1 MLMQILG
8 GKEDIREKLILSAI
22 SLYAQ
27 KGIDGVSLREIGV
40 SSGAKNSGVMQYHFG
55 SKLGLLGAI
64 MEKIVQHLSLL
75 KAQNPP
81 QEAEDIDSLVKQTVK
96 NIATIVSVYDWG
108 EDAVKVMSRMLM
120 ETSTDIRDIINR
132 YFSEHSVQLY
142 QRIST
147 FYPDVEPNKI
157 KLRVLLALDCIIHGM
172 SESKS
177 LSNSPVG
184 KISFYNKQE
193 LVDQLSDFIV
203 GGITYKL

>member
-1 MLMQILG
+1 MQILG

-81 QEAEDIDSLVKQTVK
+81 QDLQ
-96 NIATIVSVYDWG
+96 N
-108 EDAVKVMSRMLM
+108 
-120 ETSTDIRDIINR
+120 
-132 YFSEHSVQLY
+132 
-142 QRIST
+142 
-147 FYPDVEPNKI
+147 
-157 KLRVLLALDCIIHGM
+157 
-172 SESKS
+172 
-177 LSNSPVG
+177 
-184 KISFYNKQE
+184 
-193 LVDQLSDFIV
+193 
-203 GGITYKL
+203 

>member
-1 MLMQILG
+1 MQTLS

-55 SKLGLLGAI
+55 SKLGLLSAI
-64 MEKIVQHLSLL
+64 MEKIVQHLLLL

-81 QEAEDIDSLVKQTVK
+81 QEAEDIDTLVKQTVK

-120 ETSTDIRDIINR
+120 ETSDDIRNIINR

-142 QRIST
+142 ERIST

>member
-1 MLMQILG
+1 MQTLS

-55 SKLGLLGAI
+55 SKLGLLSAI
-64 MEKIVQHLSLL
+64 MEKIVQHLLLL

-81 QEAEDIDSLVKQTVK
+81 QEAEDIDTLVKQTVK

-120 ETSTDIRDIINR
+120 ETSDDIRNIINR

-142 QRIST
+142 ERIST
-147 FYPDVEPNKI
+147 FYPDVESNKI

>member
-1 MLMQILG
+1 MQTLSG
-8 GKEDIREKLILSAI
+8 REDIREKLILSAI

-55 SKLGLLGAI
+55 SKLGLLSAI
-64 MEKIVQHLSLL
+64 MEKIVQHLLLL

-81 QEAEDIDSLVKQTVK
+81 QEAEDIDTLVKQTVK

-120 ETSTDIRDIINR
+120 ETSDDIRNIINR

>member
-1 MLMQILG
+1 MQTLSG
-8 GKEDIREKLILSAI
+8 REDIREKLILSAI

-55 SKLGLLGAI
+55 SKLGLLSAI
-64 MEKIVQHLSLL
+64 MEKIVQHLLLL

-81 QEAEDIDSLVKQTVK
+81 QEAEDIDTLVKQTVK

-120 ETSTDIRDIINR
+120 ETSDDIRNIINR

-177 LSNSPVG
+177 LYNSPVG

>member
-1 MLMQILG
+1 MQTLS

-55 SKLGLLGAI
+55 SKLGLLSAI
-64 MEKIVQHLSLL
+64 MEKIVQHLLLL

-81 QEAEDIDSLVKQTVK
+81 QEAEDIDTLVKQTVK

-120 ETSTDIRDIINR
+120 ETSDDIRNIINR

-147 FYPDVEPNKI
+147 FYPDVESNKI

>member
-1 MLMQILG
+1 MQTLS

-55 SKLGLLGAI
+55 SKLGLLSAI
-64 MEKIVQHLSLL
+64 MEKIVQHLLLL

-81 QEAEDIDSLVKQTVK
+81 QEAENIDTLVKQTVK

-120 ETSTDIRDIINR
+120 ETSDDIRNIINR

-142 QRIST
+142 ERIST

>member
-1 MLMQILG
+1 MQTLS

-55 SKLGLLGAI
+55 SKLGLLSAI
-64 MEKIVQHLSLL
+64 MEKIVQHLLLL

-81 QEAEDIDSLVKQTVK
+81 QEAENIDTLVKQTVK

-120 ETSTDIRDIINR
+120 ETSDDIRNIINR

>member
-1 MLMQILG
+1 MQTLS

-55 SKLGLLGAI
+55 SKLGLLSAI
-64 MEKIVQHLSLL
+64 MEKIVQHLLLL

-81 QEAEDIDSLVKQTVK
+81 QEAENIDTLVKQTVK

-120 ETSTDIRDIINR
+120 ETSDDIRNIINR

-142 QRIST
+142 ERIST

-193 LVDQLSDFIV
+193 LIDQLSDFIV

>member
-1 MLMQILG
+1 MLMQTLS

-55 SKLGLLGAI
+55 SKLGLLSAI
-64 MEKIVQHLSLL
+64 MEKIVQHLLLL

-81 QEAEDIDSLVKQTVK
+81 QEAEDIDTLVKQTVK

-120 ETSTDIRDIINR
+120 ETSDDIRNIINR

-147 FYPDVEPNKI
+147 FYPDVESNKI